1 MPGPIVVTGAAG
13 FAGSHL
19 LDRLSQQ
26 SIPVVA
32 WQRREGP
39 SQGADQSA
47 SQRRP
52 SRHCPPRHA
61 AVEWHQVD
69 LLDRRAVTTAIAQL
83 SPVAIYHCA
92 GVADVGSSWQYSYR
106 TLEVNVLGTHNLLE
120 AVRQAGVEAR
130 IFIPGSAMVYRQSAG
145 AITEDAP
152 LEPASPYAMSKLAQ
166 EMLGGRC
173 VTADGPAVLLARSFT
188 HLGPRQDLSYAASNF
203 AHQIA
208 RIEAGDV
215 EAVIVVGNL
224 DTRRDLTDVRDTVR
238 AYQLLM
244 DRGVPGH
251 IYNVCSGRAYR
262 MGDILDGL
270 LSHAKVTVRIRVDRS
285 RFRPHD
291 NPLLLGDPSRIQN
304 KMGWKPEIS
313 IEHTLRD
320 LLDYWRRVV
329 QDPGGDG
336 YDAGREPWN
345 DGN

>member
-1 MPGPIVVTGAAG
+1 MTGAAG
-13 FAGSHL
+13 FVGSHL

-52 SRHCPPRHA
+52 SRHRPPRHA
-61 AVEWHQVD
+61 AVEWRQVD
-69 LLDRRAVTTAIAQL
+69 LLNRRGVTAAIAQL
-83 SPVAIYHCA
+83 SPAAIYHCA
-92 GVADVGSSWQYSYR
+92 GVADVGSSWQYSYQ

-120 AVRQAGVEAR
+120 AVRQARVEAR

-152 LEPASPYAMSKLAQ
+152 LEPASPYALSKLAQ

-173 VTADGPAVLLARSFT
+173 VTSDGQAVLLARSFT
-188 HLGPRQDLSYAASNF
+188 HLGPQQDLSYAASSF
-203 AHQIA
+203 AHQVA
-208 RIEAGDV
+208 RIEAGHA

-244 DRGVPGH
+244 ECGVPGR
-251 IYNVCSGRAYR
+251 IYNVCSGRAYQV
-262 MGDILDGL
+262 GDILDGL
-270 LSHAKVTVRIRVDRS
+270 LSHAKVTVKIRVDRS

-291 NPLLLGDPSRIQN
+291 NPLLLGDPSRIQSEV
-304 KMGWKPEIS
+304 GWKPEIS

-320 LLDYWRRVV
+320 LLDYWRGVV
-329 QDPGGDG
+329 PDLGGDG
-336 YDAGREPWN
+336 STPV
-345 DGN
+345 GNPGTTATEY